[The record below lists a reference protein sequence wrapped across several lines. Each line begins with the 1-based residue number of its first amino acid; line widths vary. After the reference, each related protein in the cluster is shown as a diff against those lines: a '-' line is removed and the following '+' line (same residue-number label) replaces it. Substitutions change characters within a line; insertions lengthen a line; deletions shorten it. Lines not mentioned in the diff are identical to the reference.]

1 MYIARALNLRKMLVS
16 KSHIILG
23 PRQTG
28 KSTLIRAEFSKAK
41 KYNLLLKEDFRRLS
55 FDSSLLRKEIT
66 KADKIVIIDEFQ
78 RLPELLDEVHYLIEE
93 YGTHFLLTG
102 SSARKLKTQSINLLG
117 GRARFVN
124 LHPFIYKEL
133 GEKFSLDRALNY
145 GLIPGIYFSDNPEA
159 DLNAYVATYIEQE
172 IAREGLVRNLTTF
185 TRFLEVAAL
194 CNAEQIDYTS
204 ISNDAQIPR
213 TTIHEYFKIL
223 EDTLIG
229 YVLPAWQETKKRK
242 PVARAK
248 FYFFDW
254 SIPKHLQEI
263 KTVSKKS
270 EIYGKAFE
278 TYMFHELKTFCDYTG
293 GKDLH
298 FWRTHQQDE
307 VDFILD
313 NKIAIE
319 VKATE
324 HFRNDFLRSLIK
336 LKEENLLE
344 KYIIVYLGKDLHL
357 ELYPWVEVLNYQSF
371 LKKYLF
377 KFSEKS

>member
-1 MYIARALNLRKMLVS
+1 MKSPYISRILDLKKLLKK

-28 KSTLIRAEFSKAK
+28 KSLLIKTNFPKAK

-55 FDSSLLRKEIT
+55 FDPTLLRKET
-66 KADKIVIIDEFQ
+66 SEKDKLIIIDEFQ

-102 SSARKLKTQSINLLG
+102 SSARKLQSQNINLLG
-117 GRARFVN
+117 GRARFIY
-124 LHPFIYKEL
+124 LHPFVYSELKEH
-133 GEKFSLDRALNY
+133 FSLERALNY
-145 GLIPGIYFSDNPEA
+145 GLIPGIYFSDDPEA
-159 DLNAYVATYIEQE
+159 DLNAYVSTYIEQE

-194 CNAEQIDYTS
+194 YNAEQINFTA
-204 ISNDAQIPR
+204 ISNDTQIPR

-229 YVLPAWQETKKRK
+229 YILPAWQESKKRK
-242 PVARAK
+242 PIASSK

-254 SIPKHLQEI
+254 AIPKHLQEI
-263 KTVSKKS
+263 KNVSKKS

-278 TYMFHELKTFCDYTG
+278 SYIFHELKTYADYSN
-293 GKDLH
+293 KKLH
-298 FWRTHQQDE
+298 YWRTYQQDE

-319 VKATE
+319 VKASE
-324 HFRNDFLRSLIK
+324 NFKNDYIKSLIR
-336 LKEENLLE
+336 LHDESLLE
-344 KYIIVYLGKDLHL
+344 KYILIYQGKDLYL
-357 ELYPWVEVLNYQSF
+357 KEYPWLEILNYESF
-371 LKKYLF
+371 LKKYLQY
-377 KFSEKS
+377 

>member
-1 MYIARALNLRKMLVS
+1 MRNTYVPRALNLKKLVAN

-28 KSTLIRAEFSKAK
+28 KSALIRAEFPDAK

-55 FDSSLLRKEIT
+55 FDSSLLRKEVT
-66 KADKIVIIDEFQ
+66 KSDKLVIIDEFQ

-102 SSARKLKTQSINLLG
+102 SSARKLRNQNTNLLG
-117 GRARFVN
+117 GRARFIH
-124 LHPFIYKEL
+124 LHPFTYHEL
-133 GEKFSLDRALNY
+133 KKKFSLERALNY
-145 GLIPGIYFSDNPEA
+145 GLIPGIYFSEEPEA
-159 DLNAYVATYIEQE
+159 DLNAYVSTYIEQE

-194 CNAEQIDYTS
+194 CNAEQIDFTS

-229 YVLPAWQETKKRK
+229 YTLPAWRESKKRK
-242 PVARAK
+242 PVATPK

-254 SIPKHLQEI
+254 AIPKHLQEV

-270 EIYGKAFE
+270 ELYGKAFE
-278 TYMFHELKTFCDYTG
+278 SYIFHELKTYCDYNG
-293 GKDLH
+293 SKELH
-298 FWRTHQQDE
+298 YWRTQQQDE

-319 VKATE
+319 VKASE
-324 HFRNDFLRSLIK
+324 NFRPDFIKSLVK
-336 LKEENLLE
+336 LKQEELLE
-344 KYIIVYLGKDLHL
+344 KYILVYQGKDLHL
-357 ELYPWVEVLNYQSF
+357 EEYPWLEVLNFESF
-371 LKKYLF
+371 LKKYLA
-377 KFSEKS
+377 